1 MGQLWFNIWVGY
13 FTNLMYV
20 VVDVFSSN
28 HWCHGVSLL
37 STTLYPRILELCT
50 LLFETCF
57 DGLFVAVM
65 VLPMLDGNNVVMVL
79 FWEDFAVFDW
89 LDRGMVV
96 VLMYFTV
103 DGGLSFFMA
112 NLCDLLV
119 HNGRCHFLMDSGV
132 MVTSLVPKELI
143 ALVRLNFKDFKSIA
157 PGS

>member
-1 MGQLWFNIWVGY
+1 
-13 FTNLMYV
+13 MYV

-37 STTLYPRILELCT
+37 STTFCPDILELCT

-57 DGLFVAVM
+57 DGLFITVM
-65 VLPMLDGNNVVMVL
+65 VLSMLDGNNVMMVL

-96 VLMYFTV
+96 VLMYFTI
-103 DGGLSFFMA
+103 DGGLSFLMA

-119 HNGRCHFLMDSGV
+119 HNGRCHFLVDSGV

-143 ALVRLNFKDFKSIA
+143 VLVKLDFTDFESTA
-157 PGS
+157 TGSRKGMHW